1 MYAVFRLIKPLLCH
15 DNHFSKIAF
24 QDNHNNLISH
34 INISLYFPKIKVINA
49 YFIKKR
55 HYWKFS
61 FKLLLSFHN
70 LLLFLIM
77 PLQLNL
83 NFKNIKSF

>member
-1 MYAVFRLIKPLLCH
+1 MQYFNISVSLYILKPENILHNIIICMYAASRLIKPLLCH

-34 INISLYFPKIKVINA
+34 INISLYFQKINSIRE

-55 HYWKFS
+55 
-61 FKLLLSFHN
+61 
-70 LLLFLIM
+70 
-77 PLQLNL
+77 Q
-83 NFKNIKSF
+83 

>member
-1 MYAVFRLIKPLLCH
+1 MYAVFCLIKPPLCH

-24 QDNHNNLISH
+24 QDKHNNLISH

-55 HYWKFS
+55 
-61 FKLLLSFHN
+61 
-70 LLLFLIM
+70 
-77 PLQLNL
+77 Q
-83 NFKNIKSF
+83 

>member
-1 MYAVFRLIKPLLCH
+1 MYVVFRLIKPPLCH

-24 QDNHNNLISH
+24 QDNPNNLISH
-34 INISLYFPKIKVINA
+34 INISLYFPKINLINA

-55 HYWKFS
+55 QYRKFY

-77 PLQLNL
+77 PFQLNP
-83 NFKNIKSF
+83 NFKNIK